1 MPPRYL
7 DQAVR
12 LTANTFKMRLLEIKD
27 GLVGR
32 GEVVDLVALAAL
44 CREHAL
50 LVGPPG
56 TAKTMLL
63 DRFRRAI
70 DARYFSYLLTRFT
83 EPAELF
89 GPLDVRSFQEESH
102 YRVNTEGMLPE
113 AELAFLD
120 EIFLGSSAILNSL
133 LTLINERR
141 FNNGSEILDSPLV
154 TLLGSCNEIPG
165 DPVLSAFSDRFLLRC
180 QIDYVEDDAIEDVLE
195 HGWEAE
201 IENLRQVTA
210 DLADPADPARQVRR
224 RAPDTS
230 APPFPLADLLLLQR
244 ALPEI
249 DLIAVRQVYTR
260 ILRAFRAE
268 GVAFSD
274 RRAVKAQKTFAA
286 SALLA
291 GRASATVDD
300 LVPLVYLWADLDDE
314 ATIRRIVADHEVPV
328 RDLGHQPRDL
338 SELDYEYR
346 QLVRQSERLDTDE
359 QYRETVRR
367 LSRLLIEV
375 RRDHPDAKDLIS
387 AIEYRRDTLVEAW
400 RERHGGWEMD
410 GRV

>member
-1 MPPRYL
+1 MPQRHL

-63 DRFRRAI
+63 DRFRKAI
-70 DARYFSYLLTRFT
+70 DARYFAYLLTRFT

-89 GPLDVRSFQEESH
+89 GPLDVRSFQEKSH
-102 YRVNTEGMLPE
+102 YRINTEGMLPE
-113 AELAFLD
+113 AEVAFLD

-154 TLLGSCNEIPG
+154 TLLGSCNEIPA
-165 DPVLSAFSDRFLLRC
+165 DPVLGAFSDRFLLRC

-195 HGWEAE
+195 YGWAAE

-210 DLADPADPARQVRR
+210 DSADPARQVRR
-224 RAPDTS
+224 PAPDPG
-230 APPFPLADLLLLQR
+230 APPLFPLTDLLLLQR

-249 DLIAVRQVYTR
+249 DLSAVRQVYTR

-346 QLVRQSERLDTDE
+346 QLVRQSEQLDTDE

-375 RRDHPDAKDLIS
+375 RRDHPDARDLIS
-387 AIEYRRDTLVEAW
+387 AIERRRDTLVEAW

-410 GRV
+410 GHV

>member
-1 MPPRYL
+1 MAQRHL
-7 DQAVR
+7 DRTVR
-12 LTANTFKMRLLEIKD
+12 FKAKTFKLRLLEIKD

-89 GPLDVRSFQEESH
+89 GPLDVRSFQEERR
-102 YRVNTEGMLPE
+102 YRINTDGMLPE

-165 DPVLSAFSDRFLLRC
+165 DPVLGAFSDRFLLRC

-195 HGWEAE
+195 HGWKAE
-201 IENLRQVTA
+201 SEKLRQVTA
-210 DLADPADPARQVRR
+210 AATDPAWRPTPDPG
-224 RAPDTS
+224 AP
-230 APPFPLADLLLLQR
+230 PPFPLADLLLLQR

-249 DLIAVRQVYTR
+249 DLSAVRQVYTR

-291 GRASATVDD
+291 GRESATVDD
-300 LVPLVYLWADLDDE
+300 LAPLVYLWTELDDE

-328 RDLGHQPRDL
+328 QDLGHQPRDL

-346 QLVRQSERLDTDE
+346 QLVRQSDQLNTDE
-359 QYRETVRR
+359 QYREIVRR

-375 RRDHPDAKDLIS
+375 RRDHPDARDLIS
-387 AIEYRRDTLVEAW
+387 AIEQLRDRLVEAW